1 MKHVIFII
9 GLLLSLFAFCLSAQS
24 MNKEQ
29 TQVPQIKT
37 LWVVD
42 NVALNDSVLDY
53 TLEQMRSDSAAVLAS
68 RALSWV
74 YQSDIESISVIDSVS
89 AAEDGFVNCNGVVII
104 ATKLHE
110 PLLVVIN
117 GCLYESKG
125 KASAGEILGGY
136 DRIQHIV
143 HNEFRGL
150 KECGIKESKVL
161 RQGYIGFHQQKYPL
175 VVITT
180 ELPYYRADILEGKY
194 FGKRGRQYYELTLN
208 ADSTYMFSYNITHK
222 EAIAQKIS
230 CHDTWNISHDDII
243 LNSRQDPAIALQ
255 GLTESLKNVRL
266 KINSAKTLTLPKGV
280 WNNKKSI
287 TLKRQYNESD
297 R

>member
-53 TLEQMRSDSAAVLAS
+53 TLEQMRSDSAPVLAS

-89 AAEDGFVNCNGVVII
+89 AAEYGFVNCNGVVKI
-104 ATKLHE
+104 ATKLRE

-117 GCLYESKG
+117 GYLYKSNG

-194 FGKRGRQYYELTLN
+194 FGKRGRQSYELTLS
-208 ADSTYMFSYNITHK
+208 ADSTYVFSN
-222 EAIAQKIS
+222 KIIRKNTIVQELNS
-230 CHDTWNISHDDII
+230 HGTWYISHDNII
-243 LNSRQDPAIALQ
+243 LDSNQDSTAFHQKLIVSPKIL
-255 GLTESLKNVRL
+255 RL

-280 WNNKKSI
+280 WNNKNSI

>member
-1 MKHVIFII
+1 MKHGIFII

-29 TQVPQIKT
+29 TQVPRIKT

-74 YQSDIESISVIDSVS
+74 YQVDIESISVIDSVS
-89 AAEDGFVNCNGVVII
+89 AAEYGFVNCNGVIKI
-104 ATKLHE
+104 ATKFHE

-117 GCLYESKG
+117 GYLYKSKE

-136 DRIQHIV
+136 DRIHHIV
-143 HNEFRGL
+143 HNEFPGL
-150 KECGIKESKVL
+150 KECGIKESNVL
-161 RQGYIGFHQQKYPL
+161 KQAYIGFHPQQYPL

-180 ELPYYRADILEGKY
+180 DVPYHRADI
-194 FGKRGRQYYELTLN
+194 F
-208 ADSTYMFSYNITHK
+208 
-222 EAIAQKIS
+222 EAKI
-230 CHDTWNISHDDII
+230 
-243 LNSRQDPAIALQ
+243 LR
-255 GLTESLKNVRL
+255 
-266 KINSAKTLTLPKGV
+266 
-280 WNNKKSI
+280 
-287 TLKRQYNESD
+287 
-297 R
+297 

>member
-89 AAEDGFVNCNGVVII
+89 AAEDGFVNCDGVVKI
-104 ATKLHE
+104 ATKFHE

-117 GCLYESKG
+117 GYLYKSNG
-125 KASAGEILGGY
+125 KASAGEILSGY
-136 DRIQHIV
+136 DQIQHIV

-194 FGKRGRQYYELTLN
+194 FGKRGRQSYELTLS
-208 ADSTYMFSYNITHK
+208 ADSTYVFSN
-222 EAIAQKIS
+222 KIIRKNTIVQELNS
-230 CHDTWNISHDDII
+230 HGTWYISHDNII
-243 LNSRQDPAIALQ
+243 LDSNQDSTAFHQKLIVSPKIL
-255 GLTESLKNVRL
+255 RL

>member
-89 AAEDGFVNCNGVVII
+89 AAEDGFVNCNGVVKI
-104 ATKLHE
+104 ATKFHE

-117 GCLYESKG
+117 GYLYKSNG

-161 RQGYIGFHQQKYPL
+161 KQAYIGFHQQKYPL

-194 FGKRGRQYYELTLN
+194 FGKRGRQSYELTLS
-208 ADSTYMFSYNITHK
+208 ADSTYVFSNKIIRKNIIVQELNSHG
-222 EAIAQKIS
+222 
-230 CHDTWNISHDDII
+230 TWYISHDDII
-243 LNSRQDPAIALQ
+243 LNSSQDPAIALQ

-266 KINSAKTLTLPKGV
+266 KINSTKTLTLPKGV

>member
-89 AAEDGFVNCNGVVII
+89 AAEDGFVNCDGVVII

-117 GCLYESKG
+117 GCLYETKG

-180 ELPYYRADILEGKY
+180 ELPYYRADILEENTSGS
-194 FGKRGRQYYELTLN
+194 G
-208 ADSTYMFSYNITHK
+208 ADNTMS
-222 EAIAQKIS
+222 
-230 CHDTWNISHDDII
+230 
-243 LNSRQDPAIALQ
+243 
-255 GLTESLKNVRL
+255 
-266 KINSAKTLTLPKGV
+266 
-280 WNNKKSI
+280 
-287 TLKRQYNESD
+287 
-297 R
+297 

>member
-1 MKHVIFII
+1 MKHGIFII

-29 TQVPQIKT
+29 TQVPRIKT

-74 YQSDIESISVIDSVS
+74 YQSDIGSISVIDSVS
-89 AAEDGFVNCNGVVII
+89 AAEYGFVNCNGVVKI
-104 ATKLHE
+104 ATKFHE

-117 GCLYESKG
+117 GYLYKSKE

-143 HNEFRGL
+143 HNEFPGL
-150 KECGIKESKVL
+150 KECGIKESNVL
-161 RQGYIGFHQQKYPL
+161 KQAYIGFHPQQYPL

-194 FGKRGRQYYELTLN
+194 FGKRGRQSYELTLN

-222 EAIAQKIS
+222 KAIVQKIS
-230 CHDTWNISHDDII
+230 CHGTWDISRDNII
-243 LNSRQDPAIALQ
+243 LNSRQDTAIALQ
-255 GLTESLKNVRL
+255 ELTESLKNVRL
-266 KINSAKTLTLPKGV
+266 KINSAKTLTLPKDV

>member
-161 RQGYIGFHQQKYPL
+161 KQAYIGFHQQKYPL

-194 FGKRGRQYYELTLN
+194 FGKRGRQYYELTLS
-208 ADSTYMFSYNITHK
+208 ADSTYVFSN
-222 EAIAQKIS
+222 KIIRKNTIVQELNS
-230 CHDTWNISHDDII
+230 HGTWYISHDNII
-243 LNSRQDPAIALQ
+243 LDSNQDSTAFHQKLIVSPKIL
-255 GLTESLKNVRL
+255 RL
-266 KINSAKTLTLPKGV
+266 KINSAKTLTLPKCV